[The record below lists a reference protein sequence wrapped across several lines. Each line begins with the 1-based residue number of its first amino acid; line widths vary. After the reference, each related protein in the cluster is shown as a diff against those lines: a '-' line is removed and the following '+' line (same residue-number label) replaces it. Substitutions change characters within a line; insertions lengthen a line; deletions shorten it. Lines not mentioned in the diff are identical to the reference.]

1 MYPGGGGVERAFD
14 PLTKMVS
21 ASVQEVKGLRKRVDK
36 AELKADKIDIRL
48 GKVKGLRKRVDRVEL
63 KADKIDISLGKVEG
77 RMDSIDLR
85 LKCLEG
91 PVREVE
97 RGHHPHIFLSAIVRE
112 KLCLRCGIP
121 VSQLIDDEV
130 PGVVFFGSED
140 SRLRLKQKL
149 SEDTPLRLKLKGDNS
164 SEGEIN

>member
-1 MYPGGGGVERAFD
+1 MD
-14 PLTKMVS
+14 
-21 ASVQEVKGLRKRVDK
+21 RV
-36 AELKADKIDIRL
+36 ELKTDKIDTRL

-77 RMDSIDLR
+77 RMDLIDLR
-85 LKCLEG
+85 LQSLEG
-91 PVREVE
+91 RVREVE

-112 KLCLRCGIP
+112 KLCFRCGIP

-140 SRLRLKQKL
+140 NRLRPKQKL
-149 SEDTPLRLKLKGDNS
+149 SEDTPLRLKLRGTTHPKVKLIEKFHLKGS
-164 SEGEIN
+164 FQIRLKG